1 MKKFLF
7 LIITLVATTSLLA
20 YDCQS
25 GDLYYNI
32 TSGSKPYTME
42 VTHKS
47 STFPYNDGVTLTTAT
62 IPETVTYGG
71 RTHSVT
77 SIGDD
82 AFFYCSSLTSVAI
95 PSSVTSIGEY
105 AFCGCLSLKSVT
117 IPNSVTSIG
126 KYAFTGCES
135 LTSVTI
141 PNSVTSIGSCAFDSC
156 TSLTSIT
163 IPESV
168 TNIEFGA
175 FAHCT
180 ELESVTISN
189 GVKSI
194 GQDAFFCCYSLT
206 SVTIPASVTSIGEGA
221 FLWCLQP
228 TINYLGTKKQWEGI
242 ADTNLIIDTQEEIVV
257 HCTDGDV
264 KLIGK

>member
-1 MKKFLF
+1 MKKILTLF
-7 LIITLVATTSLLA
+7 IAFMASICMWA

-47 STFPYNDGVTLTTAT
+47 STYPYNDGVTLTTAT

-82 AFFYCSSLTSVAI
+82 AFYYCSSLTSVAI
-95 PSSVTSIGEY
+95 PSSVTSIGES
-105 AFCGCLSLKSVT
+105 AFSFCSSLKSVT

-126 KYAFTGCES
+126 DDAFSMCSS
-135 LTSVTI
+135 LKSVTI

-168 TNIEFGA
+168 TNIEFSA
-175 FAHCT
+175 FSHCT
-180 ELESVTISN
+180 ELQSVTISN

-194 GQDAFFCCYSLT
+194 GEYAFFCCYSLT
-206 SVTIPASVTSIGEGA
+206 SVTIPASVTSIGESA

-242 ADTNLIIDTQEEIVV
+242 ADTNLIIDSQEEIVV

>member
-1 MKKFLF
+1 MKKILAI
-7 LIITLVATTSLLA
+7 LLALVATTSLWA
-20 YDCQS
+20 YDFQS

-32 TSGSKPYTME
+32 TSGSKPYTVE

-47 STFPYNDGVTLTTAT
+47 STFPYNDGVTLNTAT

-77 SIGDD
+77 SIGDE
-82 AFFYCSSLTSVAI
+82 AFFYCSLLTSVTI
-95 PSSVTSIGEY
+95 PSSVTSIGED
-105 AFCGCLSLKSVT
+105 AFSFCSSLKSVT

-126 KYAFTGCES
+126 DDAFSMCSS
-135 LTSVTI
+135 LKSVTI
-141 PNSVTSIGSCAFDSC
+141 PNSVTSIGALAFDSC

-206 SVTIPASVTSIGEGA
+206 SVTIPASVTSIGAGA
-221 FLWCLQP
+221 FLWCLEP